1 VVYFPKSIKLTKE
14 AKKMKH
20 EKNDMDNV
28 RRLDSS
34 SIIDSAVRY
43 VMVDS
48 PNDDDEISLLDLWLV
63 LVMRRSLFLSIILLA
78 LLAGISIALFMTD
91 KYTYSTAL
99 EIGGVAY
106 DGQGRLVNIEAPSSV
121 LAKINQGYIP
131 LASQNYLLENPEIS
145 SAPQI
150 KAKLEKNSSIIFI
163 DLKGS
168 EEYKNAYSGL
178 LNSIVGRVK
187 QDHKRISLLKRKD
200 LQLSKQRVNNEI
212 TKLKNE
218 EQLLL
223 SQSKRLDKKAILL
236 KKRIKETIGQLK
248 SSEKMKESAILES
261 RTEGKALALLMV
273 DAELRASRGN
283 LADLEEELQ
292 INLENK
298 RDELLNKLVEN
309 QQFQLEKGIL
319 LEKLGVESKNLL
331 ETRALTE
338 PMQSIAPVGVGKKLI
353 VVISLFGGIFLALFV
368 VFFAEFLSKA
378 KAHKAE
384 L

>member
-353 VVISLFGGIFLALFV
+353 VVISLFGGIFLALFA
-368 VFFAEFLSKA
+368 VFFAEFLSKV